1 MRQFAIAAIIGI
13 LMVVARTA
21 EGRVEGEALLG
32 RPFGVAQV
40 SITGLD
46 VGIDVNR
53 VAIEEK
59 NGRAFYPA
67 VTQGVFGRLIGQI
80 LGGPTERPAAGVTI
94 YFLFRGE
101 QPLEL
106 TVYTPQPVSVVVQ
119 PRADNSRRLER
130 DLTTWWRHYN
140 SFWRN
145 ERGDD
150 NQPPIVATY
159 LTSMLSQR
167 LGLEAP
173 LLERVQANNAAN
185 SQTTLATAPA

>member
-1 MRQFAIAAIIGI
+1 MIQETEQKMRQLAIA
-13 LMVVARTA
+13 VVAGLLLAGAQTA
-21 EGRVEGEALLG
+21 EGRVEGEALIG

-40 SITGLD
+40 SISGLD
-46 VGIDVNR
+46 VGIDANR

-80 LGGPTERPAAGVTI
+80 LGGPTERPAAGVTV

-119 PRADNSRRLER
+119 PRADNARRLER
-130 DLTTWWRHYN
+130 DLTTWWRQYN
-140 SFWRN
+140 SFWRG
-145 ERGDD
+145 ERTDD
-150 NQPPIVATY
+150 NQPP
-159 LTSMLSQR
+159 
-167 LGLEAP
+167 
-173 LLERVQANNAAN
+173 
-185 SQTTLATAPA
+185 